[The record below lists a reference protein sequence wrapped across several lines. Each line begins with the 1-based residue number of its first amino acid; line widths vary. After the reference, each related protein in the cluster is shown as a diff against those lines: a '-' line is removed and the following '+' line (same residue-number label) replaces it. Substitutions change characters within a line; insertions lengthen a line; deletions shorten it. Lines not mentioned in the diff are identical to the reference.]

1 MYSSRD
7 CVIKINPSCRVCSL
21 LFASFMLVSHQPPV
35 LPPVFLSRC
44 QSFETASACA
54 SSRKFHSEQKPNI
67 STRLTF
73 DYLLAW
79 DIKGPSVF
87 ILLQSDQLWQTQ
99 SLSSYPSIFLT
110 TYTVGVVCK
119 TCFYR
124 EFPWNQKRA
133 VCTVIRLSRPPFHVI
148 CNVCKLESH
157 AGIFFYCFYTVF
169 TLRDLSWE
177 NSVAWHLL
185 CRRFIEGLN
194 KKSEL

>member
-44 QSFETASACA
+44 QSFETALACA

-110 TYTVGVVCK
+110 TVQNMFLQGVSLKSKESCLHCYQIVSSTLPCDLQRLQTWV
-119 TCFYR
+119 TCR
-124 EFPWNQKRA
+124 H
-133 VCTVIRLSRPPFHVI
+133 L
-148 CNVCKLESH
+148 
-157 AGIFFYCFYTVF
+157 FYCFYTVF
-169 TLRDLSWE
+169 TLRDLDWK
-177 NSVAWHLL
+177 NSVAWHRL